1 MAERRFNEKQTA
13 EILRLAVQGQSESGL
28 TSESELRA
36 AAQEMGISPEAI
48 SRAIDKTESQ
58 AGTEK
63 PSWFWGGPMAVAID
77 DVVEGELTTDIWE
90 DTIINL
96 RKTLGEEGTINERGN
111 VREWTAIG
119 GGLVPVT
126 VSIRQLNGT
135 VRLDISSRLD
145 GVAVMFGIIG
155 TFLLIMGLALSG
167 KFGAATAL
175 GAPALMIIVTAT
187 IAAATRFFFS
197 RSSNAHE
204 KSIRLLAKR
213 LRTRLAENNAQTAQ
227 QPQQAEPDESV
238 RA

>member
-48 SRAIDKTESQ
+48 TRAIDKTEAHVES
-58 AGTEK
+58 TK
-63 PSWFWGGPMAVAID
+63 SSWFWGGPMAVSID

-90 DTIINL
+90 DTIIDI
-96 RKTLGEEGTINERGN
+96 RKTFGEEGVIAERGN
-111 VREWTAIG
+111 VREWTGYG

-126 VSIRQLNGT
+126 ISLRQLNGT

-155 TFLLIMGLALSG
+155 IFLLIMGLALSG
-167 KFGAATAL
+167 KFGSATLL
-175 GAPALMIIVTAT
+175 GAPALMLLVTAT
-187 IAAATRFFFS
+187 IAAAARFFFS

-227 QPQQAEPDESV
+227 QPQQAETNESV